1 MSGLIG
7 KKIGMTSVFSAE
19 GKNIPCTVIEAGPCV
34 VTQVKTPEKDGYAAV
49 QLAYDEV
56 SEKNT
61 SNPLMGHFK
70 KANTTPKRK
79 LVEFTSF
86 EKELNLGDVVTVDIF
101 EDDDWVDVTGISK
114 GKGFQG
120 VVKRHGF
127 GGVGGQTHGQH
138 NRQRKP
144 GSLGASSYPSRV
156 FKGKRLHHRRLTMEI
171 AIYNIS
177 GQETGKKAVLKDEI
191 FGIEPNNHAIYLDV
205 KQYLANRRQGTHKSK
220 QRNEVAGS
228 TRKLKKQKGTG
239 GARAGSILS
248 PLFPGGGRVFGPV
261 PRDYSFKLNK
271 KLKQLARK
279 SALTYK
285 AKEDA
290 VKVVED
296 FSMEAPKTK
305 EFLAVTKNLSLEGQ
319 KILLVLPETNPNV
332 ALSAR
337 NLQNVKVVLASNLN
351 TYDVMNAGKLV
362 LSEGSVNVINQ
373 MFGQ

>member
-1 MSGLIG
+1 
-7 KKIGMTSVFSAE
+7 
-19 GKNIPCTVIEAGPCV
+19 
-34 VTQVKTPEKDGYAAV
+34 
-49 QLAYDEV
+49 
-56 SEKNT
+56 
-61 SNPLMGHFK
+61 
-70 KANTTPKRK
+70 
-79 LVEFTSF
+79 
-86 EKELNLGDVVTVDIF
+86 
-101 EDDDWVDVTGISK
+101 
-114 GKGFQG
+114 
-120 VVKRHGF
+120 
-127 GGVGGQTHGQH
+127 
-138 NRQRKP
+138 
-144 GSLGASSYPSRV
+144 
-156 FKGKRLHHRRLTMEI
+156 MEI

-205 KQYLANRRQGTHKSK
+205 KQYLANKRQGTHKSK
-220 QRNEVAGS
+220 QRNEVMGS